1 MLLFVRDRTALAQ
14 DLVGG
19 KGGVLGVRGVC
30 MCVCLGGLFCTLLH
44 KDIIN
49 EMGKWYEKLALEH
62 SVLH

>member
-1 MLLFVRDRTALAQ
+1 M
-14 DLVGG
+14 
-19 KGGVLGVRGVC
+19 
-30 MCVCLGGLFCTLLH
+30 CLGGLFCTLLH